1 MRCTL
6 PALDSDA
13 RDQTSDTSLARYAE
27 QTRVELL
34 RQVFGARRMVSP
46 TGFIVGHV
54 AARWIKRGRPPAAWR
69 AGCGVTRVGE
79 RSMAVR
85 SALFDGDACA
95 AICDTVMV
103 VFDRP
108 SRRST
113 AMPEASHALL
123 GPCLLRRASHS

>member
-123 GPCLLRRASHS
+123 EPCLLRRASHS